1 MKMSLIQ
8 EHGTSLS
15 SNGRQ
20 RLSLVSLLGIYMGKV
35 NLIRITLV
43 LLLLEKVGIVF
54 SHAVPSLDTFTPLGV
69 MFLHA

>member
-20 RLSLVSLLGIYMGKV
+20 RLSLVSLLGTYMGKV

-43 LLLLEKVGIVF
+43 LLLLEKVGIFF

>member
-43 LLLLEKVGIVF
+43 LLLLEKVGFF
-54 SHAVPSLDTFTPLGV
+54 SPMQFRP
-69 MFLHA
+69 